1 MVKSLYT
8 VQTVNTIQK
17 EKKMKLNVKLLDLY
31 GEPITEGDDEEINIL
46 ELCITALT
54 QANIPA
60 DKGSTANMGRRYR
73 IASRLA
79 ATKDNKKDVPD
90 DIFTNKDKLTLMTCL
105 STLYNP
111 MVVGRVAEI
120 IDPALLKDD

>member
-1 MVKSLYT
+1 
-8 VQTVNTIQK
+8 
-17 EKKMKLNVKLLDLY
+17 MKLNIKLLDLY
-31 GEPITEGDDEEINIL
+31 GEPITEGNDGEEINLL

-54 QANIPA
+54 QANIPG
-60 DKGSTANMGRRYR
+60 DKGNTTNMGRRYK

-79 ATKDNKKDVPD
+79 AIKDSDEEIPE
-90 DIFTNKDKLTLMTCL
+90 DIFANKDKLTLMSCL